1 MNNLPEETLDPA
13 DWEAFRK
20 LAHRAL
26 DDAFDAMA
34 TVRERPVW
42 QSVPAAVRAEFKAP
56 LPYKGEG
63 AEAAYQDY
71 QKLVAPYPLGNTH
84 PRFWGWVI
92 GTGTPMGVVSEML
105 AAALNPN
112 CSDFDHGAAN
122 VELQVIAWFK
132 ELMRFPAEASGLL
145 VSGGSVANL
154 IGINVARSAL
164 APFAVHSEGLNSHPR
179 LMLYASSETHNS
191 VQKAAELMGL
201 GAASLG
207 KIPVDD
213 DYRIDVAA
221 LKARIKADRA
231 AGLQPFC
238 VVGNAGTVNTGAVDD
253 LDALA
258 DLCRDEKL
266 WLHVDGAIGAL
277 AALDPAGRRLIKG
290 MERADSLA
298 FDPHKWMYLPIEVGC
313 VLVRDAARHQKAF
326 AAQASYLKKLEG
338 GIAKGEAP
346 LVNFGPQLSRGFK
359 ALKVWLNLKAYGVEK
374 FGRLIGQNMAQAQYL
389 KARVEREPELELL
402 APVPMN
408 VVNFRYLGKGIS
420 PETLETL
427 NPRILV
433 ALQERGIAAPSST
446 VLKGRFAIRVA
457 ITNHRSRREDFD
469 ALVDGV
475 LTLGREFTK

>member
-1 MNNLPEETLDPA
+1 MNTLPEETLDPS
-13 DWEAFRK
+13 DWDAFRK

-26 DDAFDAMA
+26 DDAFDAIA

-42 QSVPAAVRAEFKAP
+42 QSVPAAVRAEFRAP
-56 LPYKGEG
+56 LPLEGEG

-71 QKLVAPYPLGNTH
+71 QRLVAPYPLGNLH

-92 GTGTPMGVVSEML
+92 GSGTPMGVVADML
-105 AAALNPN
+105 AAAINPN
-112 CSDFDHGAAN
+112 CTDFDHGAAN
-122 VELQVIAWFK
+122 VELQVIAWLK
-132 ELMRFPAEASGLL
+132 ELMGFPAEASGLL

-154 IGINVARSAL
+154 VGINVGRSAL
-164 APFAVHSEGLNSHPR
+164 APFAVHMEGLHGHPR

-191 VQKAAELMGL
+191 VHKAAELMGL
-201 GAASLG
+201 GAASLAS
-207 KIPVDD
+207 IPVDR
-213 DYRIDVAA
+213 DYRIDIAA
-221 LKARIKADRA
+221 LKARLASDRRE
-231 AGLQPFC
+231 GRVPFC

-266 WLHVDGAIGAL
+266 WLHVDGAFGAL
-277 AALDPAGRRLIKG
+277 AALDPAGRALLKG

-298 FDPHKWMYLPIEVGC
+298 FDLHKWMYLPYDVGC

-326 AAQASYLKKLEG
+326 AAQASYLRKLEG
-338 GIAKGEAP
+338 GVARGEAAQT
-346 LVNFGPQLSRGFK
+346 NFGPQLSRGFR
-359 ALKVWLNLKAYGVEK
+359 ALKVWLNFKAYGTGK
-374 FGRLIGQNMAQAQYL
+374 FARLIGQNMRQAQYL

-408 VVNFRYLGKGIS
+408 TVNFRYRGKGLS
-420 PETLETL
+420 AEALEVL

-433 ALQERGIAAPSST
+433 ALQERGIAVPSST
-446 VLKGRFAIRVA
+446 SLGGRFAIRVC

-469 ALVDGV
+469 ILVDSV
-475 LTLGREFTK
+475 LALGREFTR

>member
-1 MNNLPEETLDPA
+1 MNTLPEETLDPA
-13 DWEAFRK
+13 DWAAFRK

-34 TVRERPVW
+34 TVRERPAW

-56 LPYKGEG
+56 LPLKGEG

-92 GTGTPMGVVSEML
+92 GSGTPMGVVADML
-105 AAALNPN
+105 ASALNPN

-122 VELQVIAWFK
+122 VELQVIAWLK
-132 ELMRFPAEASGLL
+132 EMMGFPAQASGLL

-154 IGINVARSAL
+154 VGINVARSAL
-164 APFAVHSEGLNSHPR
+164 AGFDVHGEGLNGHPR
-179 LMLYASSETHNS
+179 LVLYASSETHNS
-191 VQKAAELMGL
+191 VNKAAELMGL
-201 GAASLG
+201 GATSLA

-221 LKARIKADRA
+221 LKARIKADRI
-231 AGLQPFC
+231 AGLKPFC

-266 WLHVDGAIGAL
+266 WLHVDGAFGAM
-277 AALDPAGRRLIKG
+277 AALDPAGRKLVKG

-298 FDPHKWMYLPIEVGC
+298 FDLHKWMYLPIEVGG
-313 VLVRDAARHQKAF
+313 VLVRDAARHQRAF

-338 GIAKGEAP
+338 GVAKGEIGLAH
-346 LVNFGPQLSRGFK
+346 FGPQLSRGFK
-359 ALKVWLNLKAYGVEK
+359 ALKVWLNLKAYGVDK
-374 FGRLIGQNMAQAQYL
+374 FARLVTQNMAQAQHL
-389 KARVEREPELELL
+389 KTRVEREPELELL

-408 VVNFRYLGKGIS
+408 VVNFRYRGKGLS
-420 PETLETL
+420 AEALETL

-433 ALQERGIAAPSST
+433 ALQERGIAVPSST

-469 ALVDGV
+469 ILADSV
-475 LTLGREFTK
+475 LALGREFTR